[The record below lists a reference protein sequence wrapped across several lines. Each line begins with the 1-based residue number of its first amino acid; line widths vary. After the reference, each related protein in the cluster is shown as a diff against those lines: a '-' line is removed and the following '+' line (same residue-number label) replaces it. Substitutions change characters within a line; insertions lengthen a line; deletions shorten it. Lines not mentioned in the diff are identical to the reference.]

1 MEEALVSGFL
11 SFSSAVAVQETPLV
25 TAVAMEM
32 IVPASS
38 GFYLSSV
45 YVAIITMVAVVVVAN
60 CMHDLKG
67 GETRLFCLN
76 TVSIIHILPVLF
88 DFKLMLE

>member
-1 MEEALVSGFL
+1 M
-11 SFSSAVAVQETPLV
+11 AVQETPLV
-25 TAVAMEM
+25 TAVVMEM

-45 YVAIITMVAVVVVAN
+45 YVAIITMAAVAVVVVAN
-60 CMHDLKG
+60 CMHSTKG
-67 GETRLFCLN
+67 GETRLFCLHI
-76 TVSIIHILPVLF
+76 VSIIYNLPVLF